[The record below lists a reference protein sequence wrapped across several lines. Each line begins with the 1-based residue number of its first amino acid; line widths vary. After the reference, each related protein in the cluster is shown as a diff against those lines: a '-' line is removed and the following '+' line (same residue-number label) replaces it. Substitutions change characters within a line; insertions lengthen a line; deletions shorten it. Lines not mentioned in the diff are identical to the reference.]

1 MSKFLVEKQA
11 SKFGYIY
18 CARPVDGLT
27 MLLMIMVVII
37 FDIVIEFSPETILCK
52 VRGEVSLGGNQSELI
67 RRSQKPIS
75 QWQPQGLG
83 M

>member
-1 MSKFLVEKQA
+1 
-11 SKFGYIY
+11 
-18 CARPVDGLT
+18 

-67 RRSQKPIS
+67 RISQKPIS

-83 M
+83 I